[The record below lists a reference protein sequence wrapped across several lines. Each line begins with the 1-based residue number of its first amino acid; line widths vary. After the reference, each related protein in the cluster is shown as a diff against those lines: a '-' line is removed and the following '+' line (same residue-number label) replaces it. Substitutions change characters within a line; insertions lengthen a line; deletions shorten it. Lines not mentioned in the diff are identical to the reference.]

1 MPAGRRRETAAT
13 SVPPLGGL
21 GVKPGAV
28 TETLSGTPDPLRARC
43 AGGDGD
49 GDVPGSVQLH
59 GAADQAVRRETR
71 TRLPVPTARR
81 RMLPSQPI
89 SVITTLTVASVP
101 APARQRA
108 SYPAAA

>member
-1 MPAGRRRETAAT
+1 MEMATYLVLSSFTERTVKRFAAK
-13 SVPPLGGL
+13 PP
-21 GVKPGAV
+21 
-28 TETLSGTPDPLRARC
+28 TT
-43 AGGDGD
+43 
-49 GDVPGSVQLH
+49 
-59 GAADQAVRRETR
+59 
-71 TRLPVPTARR
+71 LPVPTARR

>member
-1 MPAGRRRETAAT
+1 M
-13 SVPPLGGL
+13 PPLGGL

-28 TETLSGTPDPLRARC
+28 AAILAGTPDPLRARC
-43 AGGDGD
+43 AGAMEMATYLVLSSFTGQ
-49 GDVPGSVQLH
+49 PIKRF
-59 GAADQAVRRETR
+59 AAKPR